1 MLRASLRS
9 VLAHKARLAGSLLAI
24 VLGVAFVAGTLIFSD
39 TINTALTG
47 MFTASSA
54 DVNVSPK
61 QAFPVEVEDQN
72 LTGAIPTLPADTV
85 AKVAATPGVRTAH
98 GEINVQNLTVVDGRN
113 QPIGPTNG
121 APTLG
126 QNWYPREHPMA
137 TVSAGHPPNAAGEI
151 ALDQASAAAKNVHLG
166 DQVRVLNPS
175 GSFPATVVGL
185 ARFTTPNPGTG
196 LVFFDTATAQMQLL
210 GKKDTFT
217 GISVDTTAGTPDTV
231 VQQRIQATL
240 GPGFT
245 VQTKEEQAASAASQV
260 GAFLS
265 VVTYALLGFAG
276 IAVLVGIF
284 LILNTFSMLVAQRTR
299 ELGLLRAI
307 GASRR
312 QVTRSVLIEALLLG
326 VIGSTLGLAGGMGL
340 AAGLKL
346 LLGTFGVDL
355 SGTPLVFQPTVPAAA
370 YAVGVLVTLVAAYLP
385 ARRASQIAPMAAL
398 RQDSTPPARRL
409 IARTLLGLVLLAAG
423 GAALFAAT
431 IQPVFTNA
439 AVLLGAGMVGT
450 LIALVAL
457 GPLVVRVVV
466 YTLGVAYPLLFGA
479 IGRLSQ
485 RNAVRN
491 PRRTGATAA
500 ALMIGVAVAST
511 LAVIAGSLNTSI
523 HQEVASTF
531 GADYVVSDHA
541 AQPLPPEVTNNV
553 RGIPGVSAV
562 TRQRYAPAEFQG
574 FQVSVSGVDTAT
586 IDQAVRTQ
594 YVTGSTASLARGQLS
609 VDQSTANANH
619 LVLGSVVHLRFVN
632 GNTADLTVG
641 AISKPPPGGGKDGSV
656 FQVSLDTLTRYV
668 PQSKDFTLYVNTA
681 PGADKAAVGGELNQA
696 LAAYPQAG
704 VQSQAD
710 YQQALIGQVDLVL
723 ELLYGLL
730 GLAIVIAVLGVI
742 NTLTLSTVERVRE
755 IGLLRAVGAS
765 RWQIRRLIRLESV
778 VIAVHGALLG
788 LGLGLAWG
796 VAGQKVLV
804 AYGVTALTI
813 PWSTIGIVLGGAA
826 LVGLVAAVLPAY
838 RAARLNVLAA
848 IATE

>member
-9 VLAHKARLAGSLLAI
+9 FLAHKGRLAGSLLAI

-54 DVNVSPK
+54 DVTVTPK

-72 LTGAIPTLPADTV
+72 LTGQTPTLPGATI
-85 AKVAATPGVRTAH
+85 AQVAALPGVRAAH
-98 GEINVQNLTVVDGRN
+98 GEVNMQNLTVVDGHN
-113 QPIGPTNG
+113 QPVGPTNG

-126 QNWYPREHPMA
+126 QNWYPRARPIA
-137 TVSAGHPPNAAGEI
+137 AISAGHPPTAAGQI
-151 ALDQASAAAKNVHLG
+151 VLDQNSAAAKHVRLG

-175 GSFPATVVGL
+175 GSFPASVVGL

-196 LVFFDTATAQMQLL
+196 LVFFDTATAQTQLL
-210 GKKDTFT
+210 GKKDAFT
-217 GISVDTTAGTPDTV
+217 GISVDAAPGIPDTV
-231 VQQRIQATL
+231 VQQHVQSVL

-245 VQTKEEQAASAASQV
+245 VQTKEEQASSAASQV

-312 QVTRSVLIEALLLG
+312 QVTRSVLIEALVLG
-326 VIGSTLGLAGGMGL
+326 VVGSTLGLAGGVGL

-346 LLGTFGVDL
+346 LLSMFGVDL
-355 SGTPLVFQPTVPAAA
+355 SGTPLAFQPTVAAAA
-370 YAVGVLVTLVAAYLP
+370 YAVGVVVTLVAAYLP
-385 ARRASQIAPMAAL
+385 ARRASQVAPMAAL
-398 RQDSTPPARRL
+398 RQDTTRTAGRL
-409 IARTLLGLVLLAAG
+409 VVRALAGLVLLAAG
-423 GAALFAAT
+423 GAGLFAAT
-431 IQPVFTNA
+431 LQPVFTNA
-439 AVLLGAGMVGT
+439 AVLLAVGMVGT
-450 LIALVAL
+450 LIGLVAL
-457 GPLVVRVVV
+457 GPIVVRTVV
-466 YTLGVAYPLLFGA
+466 YTLGVAYPLIFGA
-479 IGRLSQ
+479 VGRLSQ

-511 LAVIAGSLNTSI
+511 LAVVAGSLNTSI

-541 AQPLPPEVTNNV
+541 AQPLPPEVTDKV
-553 RGIPGVSAV
+553 RALPGVSAV
-562 TRQRYAPAEFQG
+562 TRQRYAPAQFQG

-594 YVTGSTASLARGQLS
+594 YVTGSTASLTRGQLS
-609 VDQSTANANH
+609 VDQSTANTNH
-619 LVLGSVVHLRFVN
+619 LAIGSPVHLRFVN
-632 GNTADLTVG
+632 GSTADLTVG

-656 FQVSLDTLTRYV
+656 FLVSLDTLARYV
-668 PQSKDFTLYVNTA
+668 PQAKDFTLYVNTG
-681 PGADKAAVGGELNQA
+681 PGADKAVVGQELGQA
-696 LAAYPQAG
+696 LGAYPLVGIQN
-704 VQSQAD
+704 QTD
-710 YQQALIGQVDLVL
+710 YQQALTGQVDLVL

-730 GLAIVIAVLGVI
+730 ALAIVIAVLGVV
-742 NTLTLSTVERVRE
+742 NTLTLSTVERTRE
-755 IGLLRAVGAS
+755 IGLLRAIGAS
-765 RWQIRRLIRLESV
+765 RWQIRRMIRLESV

-804 AYGVTALTI
+804 AYGVTALTV
-813 PWSTIGIVLGGAA
+813 PWTTIGVVLAGAA
-826 LVGLVAAVLPAY
+826 LVGLVAAILPAY
-838 RAARLNVLAA
+838 RAARLSVLDA
-848 IATE
+848 IATQ